1 MSTDKRDHP
10 LAQMLP
16 FALTLASDYTPLI
29 SASQKKKEKKNP
41 PARTS
46 HPKPS
51 PHGDGSAA
59 VRRVPY
65 RERGDRSR
73 ATITAS
79 AYRSPSG
86 EGARHRFSP
95 PLPENA
101 RRLRGLRTQ
110 RHRRARSLSGGS
122 PQSLSTTPPP
132 FASPAQT
139 LPISTSASCHTS

>member
-10 LAQMLP
+10 LAQTLP
-16 FALTLASDYTPLI
+16 FALTLAGDYTPSI
-29 SASQKKKEKKNP
+29 SASQKKKIKNP

-51 PHGDGSAA
+51 PCGDGSAA

-95 PLPENA
+95 PTENA

-122 PQSLSTTPPP
+122 PQSLSTPPL